1 MFMVF
6 SKEKILSYLVSL
18 GTVAL
23 LFVMSFAITTRNNE
37 ILETSANTITM
48 NKSINNEVN
57 TIKTNANS
65 SNQILNNI
73 VNTNNKIS
81 NNIEVINEAI
91 SNQTL
96 ENKIK

>member
-18 GTVAL
+18 GTVTI

-37 ILETSANTITM
+37 ILETSTNAISTNQTT
-48 NKSINNEVN
+48 SNEVN

-65 SNQILNNI
+65 SNA
-73 VNTNNKIS
+73 IS
-81 NNIEVINEAI
+81 NNVETLNEII
-91 SNQTL
+91 SNQ
-96 ENKIK
+96 IF